1 MDSAAHEFVLLKD
14 ELEALRKYCCLEA
27 LRTPFDF
34 SIQVDPLVDQEN
46 VEIPTMLL
54 QPFVE
59 NAILHGLRPSH
70 GPKNLCIK
78 VEQRSPQL
86 LNIAIE
92 DSGIGIEEA
101 LRRQQNRDPNR
112 GHQGMAMTNQRIDW
126 LNVGKSEKI
135 ALHIQDR
142 NQISPTHTGTL
153 VQLSIPL

>member
-1 MDSAAHEFVLLKD
+1 M
-14 ELEALRKYCCLEA
+14 
-27 LRTPFDF
+27 
-34 SIQVDPLVDQEN
+34 VDLEN

-59 NAILHGLRPSH
+59 NAILHGLRPSN
-70 GPKNLCIK
+70 GPKNLRIK
-78 VEQRSPQL
+78 VEQHSHQM

-101 LRRQQNRDPNR
+101 QRCQQNRDPDPKR

>member
-1 MDSAAHEFVLLKD
+1 ME
-14 ELEALRKYCCLEA
+14 
-27 LRTPFDF
+27 
-34 SIQVDPLVDQEN
+34 
-46 VEIPTMLL
+46 
-54 QPFVE
+54 QP
-59 NAILHGLRPSH
+59 
-70 GPKNLCIK
+70 
-78 VEQRSPQL
+78 SPQL

-101 LRRQQNRDPNR
+101 QRRQQNRDSDAKR

-135 ALHIQDR
+135 ALLIQDR